1 MHSLVDFDATR
12 STSISGDSTM
22 RRRNFL
28 ATGGATAASMALP
41 TWVHAQQAATPGID
55 MASKTVTVGAF
66 TPITGPV
73 PFYAILTHA
82 AEACFKWANE
92 TRALGDWK
100 INYVTYDD
108 GYEPARSVAVT
119 RRLVEENKVF
129 ALAAPVGT
137 AQSVAV
143 LPYANEVGLPMI
155 GPIGGATALFSER
168 LVFPLL
174 PDYGWSAAANLDY
187 ALTDLKAGRVA
198 LLWENDELGRSA
210 KRGFDL
216 HMSTVKKEAV
226 ESIPFEVR
234 NTDFTPHVRRL
245 ANAKADVVILFG
257 SNANLAAALKSADR
271 VGYQAKWMAPFFT
284 ADPTTRKL
292 AGDLLNGVLFSSWL
306 MPVSA
311 DDPDIKAYRDNVTK
325 HYPSDPVGVFG
336 LNGWSNGALFVKGFK
351 ALLDS
356 GKPLTRANLVDV
368 METLTDQ
375 TVGGARKVTFKAG
388 DHRGARQEGIIEAAP
403 DGSFKLVR
411 DFRPFPADVFDAKLA

>member
-1 MHSLVDFDATR
+1 
-12 STSISGDSTM
+12 M
-22 RRRNFL
+22 RRRSFL
-28 ATGGATAASMALP
+28 ASSAAAASMAVP
-41 TWVHAQQAATPGID
+41 GWARAQSPAPGID
-55 MASKTVTVGAF
+55 TASKTVTVGAF

-73 PFYAILTHA
+73 PFYTVLTHA
-82 AEACFKWANE
+82 AESCFKWANE
-92 TRALGDWK
+92 TNALNGWK

-119 RRLVEENKVF
+119 RRLVEENKIF

-143 LPYANEVGLPMI
+143 IPYAKEVGLPMI
-155 GPIGGATALFSER
+155 APIGGASALFAEK

-174 PDYGWSAAANLDY
+174 PDYGWSAASNLDY
-187 ALTDLKAGRVA
+187 AFSGLKAGRVA

-216 HMSTVKKEAV
+216 HIGSLKKEAA

-257 SNANLAAALKSADR
+257 SNANLAAALKAAER
-271 VGYQAKWMAPFFT
+271 IGFQAKWMAPFFT

-292 AGDLLNGVLFSSWL
+292 AGPLLDGVYFSSWL
-306 MPVSA
+306 MPVTA
-311 DDPDIKAYRDNVTK
+311 DDADVKAYRDTIAK
-325 HYPSDPVGVFG
+325 HYPNDPVGVFG
-336 LNGWSNGALFVKGFK
+336 LNGWSNGALFVKGFQ
-351 ALLDS
+351 ALLAS
-356 GKPLTRANLVDV
+356 GKPLTRENLVAV
-368 METLTDQ
+368 METMNNQ
-375 TVGGARKVTFKAG
+375 TVGGARNVSFKAG
-388 DHRGARQEGIIEAAP
+388 DHRGARQEGILQAMP

-411 DFRPFPADVFDAKLA
+411 DFKPYPAEVFDAKLA

>member
-1 MHSLVDFDATR
+1 
-12 STSISGDSTM
+12 M
-22 RRRNFL
+22 RRRTFL
-28 ATGGATAASMALP
+28 STSALSACAASPLL
-41 TWVHAQQAATPGID
+41 AQAQTQASPGID
-55 MASKTVTVGAF
+55 LASKTVTVGAF
-66 TPITGPV
+66 TPVTGPV

-92 TRALGDWK
+92 TNALNGWK
-100 INYVTYDD
+100 IKFVTYDD

-119 RRLVEENKVF
+119 RRMVEEDKIF

-143 LPYANEVGLPMI
+143 LPYAKEIGLPVI

-174 PDYGWSAAANLDY
+174 PDYGWSAASNLDY
-187 ALTDLKAGRVA
+187 ALTDLKASRVA
-198 LLWENDELGRSA
+198 LLWENDELGRSG

-216 HMSTVKKEAV
+216 HLGGLKKDAA

-245 ANAKADVVILFG
+245 AKAKADVVIVFG
-257 SNANLAAALKSADR
+257 SNANLTAALKAADR
-271 VGYQAKWMAPFFT
+271 IGYAAKWMAPFFT

-292 AGDLLNGVLFSSWL
+292 AGDLLNGVYFSSWL

-311 DDPDIKAYRDNVTK
+311 DDPDIKAYRDNVGK
-325 HYPSDPVGVFG
+325 LYPGDPVGVFG
-336 LNGWSNGALFVKGFK
+336 LNGWSNAALFVKGFK
-351 ALLDS
+351 ALLES
-356 GKPLTRANLVDV
+356 GKQLTRASLVDV
-368 METLTDQ
+368 METLKDQ
-375 TVGGARKVTFKAG
+375 NIGGARKVTFMAN
-388 DHRGARQEGIIEAAP
+388 DHRGARQEGIIQAAP

-411 DFRPFPADVFDAKLA
+411 DFRPYPAAVFDAKIS

>member
-1 MHSLVDFDATR
+1 VLRRTFLS
-12 STSISGDSTM
+12 SGA
-22 RRRNFL
+22 L
-28 ATGGATAASMALP
+28 AASTVGVPRWAS
-41 TWVHAQQAATPGID
+41 AQQASPGID
-55 MASKTVTVGAF
+55 MANKTVTVGAF

-73 PFYAILTHA
+73 PFYTILTHA

-92 TRALGDWK
+92 TNALNGWK

-143 LPYANEVGLPMI
+143 IPYAKEVGLPMI
-155 GPIGGATALFSER
+155 GPIGGATALFAER

-174 PDYGWSAAANLDY
+174 PDYGWSAASNLDH
-187 ALTDLKAGRVA
+187 AWTDLKASRVA

-216 HMSTVKKEAV
+216 HTSSLKLEAV
-226 ESIPFEVR
+226 VSIPFEVR

-245 ANAKADVVILFG
+245 ANAKAEVVILFG
-257 SNANLAAALKSADR
+257 SNANLAAALKAAER
-271 VGYQAKWMAPFFT
+271 IGLQAKWMAPFFT

-292 AGDLLNGVLFSSWL
+292 AGPLLDGVLFSSWL
-306 MPVSA
+306 MPVTA
-311 DDPDIKAYRDNVTK
+311 DDPDIKAYRDSVAK
-325 HYPSDPVGVFG
+325 LYPNDPIGVFG
-336 LNGWSNGALFVKGFK
+336 LNGWSNGALFVKGFQM
-351 ALLDS
+351 LLAS

-368 METLTDQ
+368 METMSNQ
-375 TVGGARKVTFKAG
+375 NVGGARNVSFKSG
-388 DHRGARQEGIIEAAP
+388 DHRGARQEGIIQAMP

-411 DFRPFPADVFDAKLA
+411 DFKPYPADVFDAKIS

>member
-1 MHSLVDFDATR
+1 
-12 STSISGDSTM
+12 M
-22 RRRNFL
+22 RRRTFL
-28 ATGGATAASMALP
+28 STGVAAASVALP
-41 TWVHAQQAATPGID
+41 GWVRAQQAAPGID
-55 MASKTVTVGAF
+55 VASKTVTVGAF

-73 PFYAILTHA
+73 PFYTILTHA
-82 AEACFKWANE
+82 AESCFKWANE
-92 TRALGDWK
+92 TNALDGWK

-143 LPYANEVGLPMI
+143 IPYAKEVGLPMI

-187 ALTDLKAGRVA
+187 ALSDLKAARVA

-216 HMSTVKKEAV
+216 HLENLKKEAA

-245 ANAKADVVILFG
+245 ANAKAEVVILFG
-257 SNANLAAALKSADR
+257 SNANLAAALKAADR

-292 AGDLLNGVLFSSWL
+292 AGNLLDGVFFSSWL
-306 MPVSA
+306 MPVTA
-311 DDPDIKAYRDNVTK
+311 DDPDIKAYREQVAK
-325 HYPSDPVGVFG
+325 HFPSDPIGVFG
-336 LNGWSNGALFVKGFK
+336 LNGWSNGALFIKGFK
-351 ALLDS
+351 ALLAS
-356 GKPLTRANLVDV
+356 GKPLTRASLVDM
-368 METLTDQ
+368 MEGMTNQ
-375 TVGGARKVTFKAG
+375 TVGGARGVSFKPN
-388 DHRGARQEGIIEAAP
+388 DHRGARQEAIIEAAP
-403 DGSFKLVR
+403 DGSFKMVR
-411 DFRPFPADVFDAKLA
+411 DFRPYPAAVFDAKIA

>member
-1 MHSLVDFDATR
+1 
-12 STSISGDSTM
+12 M
-22 RRRNFL
+22 RRRTFL
-28 ATGGATAASMALP
+28 STGAMAASVALP
-41 TWVHAQQAATPGID
+41 HWAQAQQASPGID
-55 MASKTVTVGAF
+55 LATKTVTVGAF

-92 TRALGDWK
+92 TNALDGWK
-100 INYVTYDD
+100 VNFVTYDD
-108 GYEPARSVAVT
+108 GYEPARSVAVA
-119 RRLVEENKVF
+119 RRLVEENKIF

-143 LPYANEVGLPMI
+143 IPYAKEVGLPMI

-174 PDYGWSAAANLDY
+174 PDYGWSAAANVDY
-187 ALTDLKAGRVA
+187 ALTDLKASRVA

-216 HMSTVKKEAV
+216 HLETVKKEAA

-234 NTDFTPHVRRL
+234 NTDFTPHIRRL
-245 ANAKADVVILFG
+245 ANSKADVVVLFG
-257 SNANLAAALKSADR
+257 SNANLAAALKAADR
-271 VGYQAKWMAPFFT
+271 VGYQGKWMAPFFT

-292 AGDLLNGVLFSSWL
+292 AGNLLDGVYFSSWL
-306 MPVSA
+306 MPVTA
-311 DDPDIKAYRDNVTK
+311 DDPDIKAYRDNVAK
-325 HYPSDPVGVFG
+325 YYPSDPVGVFG
-336 LNGWSNGALFVKGFK
+336 LNGWSNAALFIKGFK
-351 ALLDS
+351 ALLAS

-368 METLTDQ
+368 METMADQ
-375 TVGGARKVTFKAG
+375 TVGGARKVTFKPG
-388 DHRGARQEGIIEAAP
+388 DHRGARQEAIIEAAP

-411 DFRPFPADVFDAKLA
+411 DFRPYPVAVFDAKIS

>member
-1 MHSLVDFDATR
+1 MQRRAFL
-12 STSISGDSTM
+12 SGSA
-22 RRRNFL
+22 L
-28 ATGGATAASMALP
+28 AASLALP
-41 TWVHAQQAATPGID
+41 GWARAQAAAPGID
-55 MASKTVTVGAF
+55 MATKTVTVGAF

-73 PFYAILTHA
+73 PFYTILTHA
-82 AEACFKWANE
+82 AEACFRWVNE
-92 TRALGDWK
+92 TNGLDGWK

-119 RRLVEENKVF
+119 RRLAEESKVF

-143 LPYANEVGLPMI
+143 IPYAKEIGLPMI

-187 ALTDLKAGRVA
+187 ALADLKAQRVA

-210 KRGFDL
+210 KRGFEL
-216 HMSTVKKEAV
+216 HLGTVKKEAA

-257 SNANLAAALKSADR
+257 SNANLAAALKAADR
-271 VGYQAKWMAPFFT
+271 VGFQAKWMAPFFT

-292 AGDLLNGVLFSSWL
+292 AGDLLNGVYFSSWL
-306 MPVSA
+306 MPVTA
-311 DDPDIKAYRDNVTK
+311 DDPEIKAYRDNVAK
-325 HYPSDPVGVFG
+325 HFPSDPVGVFG
-336 LNGWSNGALFVKGFK
+336 LNGWSNAALFVKGFK
-351 ALLDS
+351 ALLAS
-356 GKPLTRANLVDV
+356 GKPLTRASLVDV
-368 METLTDQ
+368 METMTDQ
-375 TVGGARKVTFKAG
+375 TVGGARKVTFKAN
-388 DHRGARQEGIIEAAP
+388 DHRGARQEAIIEAAP
-403 DGSFKLVR
+403 DGSFKMVR
-411 DFRPFPADVFDAKLA
+411 DFRPYPAAVFDAKLG